1 MRGKNQILIVSTMI
15 EVKARLL
22 RGSVFFAGECIEC
35 EIIFTNVADG
45 KKETRNQPCNHTN
58 IDCSNQSLEMDRLAW
73 ASAQIHCQC
82 TVNESR
88 VKIWSSN
95 SRTDQIQNQVSTG
108 SNASC
113 TSFVPSRGEEGRC
126 LLSTQPKILF
136 CDLELA
142 PGESRT
148 YFYSD
153 IIPFDGVPSY
163 KGHAVKYS
171 YKITVGTSRVQG
183 QSKLL
188 RLPIR
193 ILVLQ
198 GLGGI
203 EHFLNKQEKNLHNP
217 FLEDSTPKTSL
228 LDLAVDVLTTLT
240 SRRNSHVYNIV
251 SNRGTV
257 GRFCLFKSAYRIGEE
272 IVGSFDFSES
282 FIICLKF
289 SAVLQSEEHIP
300 EDLCNPSKQSLEVTY
315 SSFTS
320 VQENCLHTK
329 KTHLVLPIPFTACPE
344 FVSDLVCLKWRLHF
358 EFTLASSPLPAGAS
372 PVQLTPPYTDVATWQ
387 GPPDID
393 AETMTWDLPV
403 KIIATNP
410 LHASSISMHRTSSTM
425 VF

>member
-1 MRGKNQILIVSTMI
+1 MQERKLLLTICIMI

-35 EIIFTNVADG
+35 EIIFTNTANVG
-45 KKETRNQPCNHTN
+45 EKTGSETCNHALNSECTMEK
-58 IDCSNQSLEMDRLAW
+58 CETDRLAW

-88 VKIWSSN
+88 VKLP
-95 SRTDQIQNQVSTG
+95 SRTDRMSDQFSTNL
-108 SNASC
+108 NASC

-126 LLSTQPKILF
+126 LMSTQPKILF

-142 PGESRT
+142 PGESRN

-153 IIPFDGVPSY
+153 TIPFDGAPSY

-183 QSKLL
+183 QSRLL
-188 RLPIR
+188 RVPIR
-193 ILVLQ
+193 VLALQ
-198 GLGGI
+198 GLGEV
-203 EHFLNKQEKNLHNP
+203 EHFLNKEEKSNNP
-217 FLEDSTPKTSL
+217 FLENSAPETSL
-228 LDLAVDVLTTLT
+228 LDLAVDILTTVT
-240 SRRNSHVYNIV
+240 SRRSSHVYNIV
-251 SNRGTV
+251 SGRGTV

-272 IVGSFDFSES
+272 IVGSFDFSDS
-282 FIICLKF
+282 LIICLKF
-289 SAVLQSEEHIP
+289 SVVLQSEEHIP
-300 EDLCNPSKQSLEVTY
+300 EDSRNPSKQSSEVTY

-320 VQENCLHTK
+320 IQESCLHTK

-358 EFTLASSPLPAGAS
+358 EFILASSPLPAGAS
-372 PVQLTPPYTDVATWQ
+372 PVQLTSPHTDIATWQ
-387 GPPDID
+387 GPPDVD
-393 AETMTWDLPV
+393 VETMTWDLPI
-403 KIIATNP
+403 KILPTSP
-410 LHASSISMHRTSSTM
+410 LHASSISTNRRCSAI